1 MLTLVIVTVFV
12 ALLFDFLNGMN
23 DAANSIATIVS
34 TRVLSPRLA
43 VLWAAFF
50 NFFAVGIGL
59 VFGFKVAGMIGK
71 GIVDP
76 DTVNAVFILSALLGA
91 VFWTWICTRLGL
103 PISVSH
109 ALVGGLIGTAIAQAS
124 GFSTL
129 MPRGILLIGLFIV
142 VAPVMGGILG
152 YIFMIA
158 VMWMFRKARP
168 RKVNDWFRKLQLLS
182 AAFYSLGHGLND
194 AQKTMGIITVL
205 LFSTGYLE
213 KWFGFAEFQVTWQV
227 AVASSLAISLG
238 TMAGGWRVIKT
249 LGMRMTKLR
258 PVHGF
263 CAETAAATSILISTL
278 GGIPVSTTH
287 VITGSIIGVGSVTS
301 FSAVRWGVA
310 LRIVGAWLLTIPGTA
325 LVSMGMWY
333 VLKLLPIQG

>member
-1 MLTLVIVTVFV
+1 MLTLVIVTILI

-34 TRVLSPRLA
+34 TRVLSPRRA
-43 VLWAAFF
+43 VAWAAFF
-50 NFFAVGIGL
+50 NFAAVGLGL
-59 VFGFKVAGMIGK
+59 LIGFKVAGMIGK
-71 GIVDP
+71 GIVD
-76 DTVNAVFILSALLGA
+76 TEQVNAVFVLTTLLAA
-91 VFWTWICTRLGL
+91 VTWTWVCTHFGL

-109 ALVGGLIGTAIAQAS
+109 ALVGGLIGTGIAKAA
-124 GFSTL
+124 GFSSL
-129 MPRGILLIGLFIV
+129 HMAGVIKISLFIV
-142 VAPVMGGILG
+142 VAPVLGGVLG
-152 YIFMIA
+152 YLFMLA
-158 VMWMFRKARP
+158 VMWIFRRARP
-168 RKVNDWFRKLQLLS
+168 RSVDHWFRRLQLVS
-182 AAFYSLGHGLND
+182 AALYSLGHGTND

-213 KWFGFAEFQVTWQV
+213 KWFGFTEFQVPWEV
-227 AVASSLAISLG
+227 ALASAVAISIG
-238 TMAGGWRVIKT
+238 TAAGGWRVIET

-263 CAETAAATSILISTL
+263 CAETAAASSILISSL

-310 LRIVGAWLLTIPGTA
+310 FRIIGAWILTIPGTA
-325 LVSMGMWY
+325 IVAIAMWY
-333 VLKLLPIQG
+333 LLRMLPLPG

>member
-1 MLTLVIVTVFV
+1 
-12 ALLFDFLNGMN
+12 
-23 DAANSIATIVS
+23 
-34 TRVLSPRLA
+34 
-43 VLWAAFF
+43 
-50 NFFAVGIGL
+50 
-59 VFGFKVAGMIGK
+59 MIGK

-129 MPRGILLIGLFIV
+129 MPRGILIIGLFIV
-142 VAPVMGGILG
+142 VAPVLGGVLG

-182 AAFYSLGHGLND
+182 AAFYSIGHGLND

-227 AVASSLAISLG
+227 AVASSLAVSLG

-278 GGIPVSTTH
+278 GDSGFNYSRYYWVYH
-287 VITGSIIGVGSVTS
+287 WCWVGNFV
-301 FSAVRWGVA
+301 FSRQMGRGPKNRWG
-310 LRIVGAWLLTIPGTA
+310 LILTIPGTA